1 MGYLRAI
8 LLVVGL
14 ATMSGCASYYQR
26 NLAFQRQFTAGQ
38 MDAALAELES
48 NKKAPTRPARF
59 LHYCDKGVVLSM
71 MGKYEE
77 SIAAFAE
84 ARRYVEDH
92 RMNIGMEALAFL
104 ANPNISDYTPEDFES
119 VLVYY
124 YQARNYIDK
133 GDFEGALVE
142 IRAMNER
149 LQYILDVRKKMIT
162 YKKDAF
168 ALNMMG
174 MVYEASGD
182 INNAFIAYRNAH
194 NAYTEVYVDAYNT
207 KVPQQLKLDILRT
220 AAKMGFTDELS
231 HFERVFNMQYQKPAA
246 NDNGTLVFLWHNGL
260 GPVKAE
266 WALTFTMIPGVGG
279 AVTFKNEELG
289 LVIPFSAAEV
299 RKQGDAKLTDT
310 RVIRIAVPKF
320 VERVPLY
327 KQANLLVDGKLHPL
341 DMAEDVNAI
350 AIQDLRDHL
359 LREVG
364 IALLRVA
371 MKQATAELVRKENE
385 GVGLALDIL
394 GAVTEHA
401 DTRNWQTL
409 PHDIQYVRLSLPP
422 GEHKIELQT
431 LGLGGSNAQHPLTVN
446 IEKGRTSFVT
456 FSTLESVT
464 QPLEGIWGDQ

>member
-1 MGYLRAI
+1 MKYFRAI
-8 LLVVGL
+8 LLVGL
-14 ATMSGCASYYQR
+14 LASLAGCASYYQR

-38 MDAALAELES
+38 MDAALNELES
-48 NKKAPTRPARF
+48 NKKAPERPARF
-59 LHYCDKGVVLSM
+59 LHFCDKGVVLGL
-71 MGKYEE
+71 MGRYEE

-104 ANPNISDYTPEDFES
+104 ANPNIADYTPEDFES

-133 GDFEGALVE
+133 GDYEGALVE

-149 LQYILDVRKKMIT
+149 LQYILDMRKKMIT

-182 INNAFIAYRNAH
+182 INNAFIAYRNAYQ
-194 NAYTEVYVDAYNT
+194 AYNEVYAEAYNT
-207 KVPQQLKLDILRT
+207 KAPQQLKLDILRT
-220 AAKMGFTDELS
+220 AAKMGFTEELS
-231 HFERVFNMQYQKPAA
+231 HFEKQFNMQYQNPEA

-266 WALTFTMIPGVGG
+266 WAITFTMIPGVGG

-299 RKQGDAKLTDT
+299 RKQGDVKLTDT
-310 RVIRIAVPKF
+310 RVVRIAVPKF

-327 KQANLLVDGKLHPL
+327 RQANLLVNGKKHPL
-341 DMAEDVNAI
+341 YMAEDINAI
-350 AIQDLRDHL
+350 AFQDLRDHL

-422 GEHKIELQT
+422 GEHTIELQT
-431 LGLGGSNAQHPLTVN
+431 IGQGGSNAQYPITVT
-446 IEKGRTSFVT
+446 IEKGRTRFVT
-456 FSTLESVT
+456 FNTLESIT
-464 QPLEGIWGDQ
+464 QPAEGMWGDQ